1 MATNFTMP
9 QLGLTMTE
17 GTVSKWFKQVGEKI
31 AAGEILAEI
40 STDKITNQIE
50 APADGVLLTVLVPEG
65 GVAPVKAVLAVIGE
79 PGEKVDIAAPEVA
92 AAAAPAPAAP
102 AQAGETAPAAPA
114 GEAGGRIIA
123 SPLAK
128 KLAKEKGLDLALIT
142 GTGPGGRIVE
152 KDILDYAARQA
163 AAPKASPLAAKIA
176 AEHGVSLAAIGK
188 DSRIMAADVRAAL
201 PDQAPAAAVPL
212 TGMRKI
218 ISDRM
223 ARSWQTTPHVHH
235 TVEIDVSEALRLK
248 DKLAGMGIKLSLT
261 ELIVKCTAQALTEY
275 PMVNNA
281 FVDGALV
288 INQAINIGVAVA
300 LENGLIV
307 PVVRDA
313 DKKTLGQ
320 LRAEIAA
327 LAAKAREGR
336 LLPDE
341 YTGGTFTVSNLGMYG
356 VDHFTPIINPPESGI
371 FGVCRTV
378 DRPVV
383 VDGAIVI
390 RPMMNLCL
398 GYNHRVVDGALAGK
412 FTARVRELLE
422 QPLLLLV

>member
-31 AAGEILAEI
+31 TAGEILAEI

-50 APADGVLLTVLVPEG
+50 APADGVLLAVLVPEG
-65 GVAPVKAVLAVIGE
+65 GVAPVKAVLAVIGD
-79 PGEKVDIAAPEVA
+79 PGENIEAAAAEVA
-92 AAAAPAPAAP
+92 AAAPASATPARETAAPPLAVPAA
-102 AQAGETAPAAPA
+102 GE
-114 GEAGGRIIA
+114 GRVIA

-128 KLAKEKGLDLALIT
+128 KLAREKGIDLALVT
-142 GTGPGGRIVE
+142 GTGPNGRVVE
-152 KDILDYAARQA
+152 QDILDYAARQA

-176 AEHGVSLAAIGK
+176 AEQGVSLAAIAK
-188 DSRIMAADVRAAL
+188 DGRIMAADVRAAM
-201 PDQAPAAAVPL
+201 PQGAAPAGIPL
-212 TGMRKI
+212 VGMRKV

-223 ARSWQTTPHVHH
+223 SHSWQTTPHVHH
-235 TVEIDVSEALRLK
+235 TVEVNMLEALNLK
-248 DKLAGMGIKLSLT
+248 DKLAKAGTKFSLT

-281 FVDGALV
+281 YVDGTLV
-288 INQAINIGVAVA
+288 INQSINIGVAVA

-307 PVVRDA
+307 PVVRNA
-313 DKKTLGQ
+313 DRKTLGQ
-320 LRAEIAA
+320 LRAEIAE

-341 YTGGTFTVSNLGMYG
+341 YTGGTFTISNLGMYG
-356 VDHFTPIINPPESGI
+356 VDHFTPIINTPESGI

-378 DRPVV
+378 ERPVV
-383 VDGAIVI
+383 VDSAIVI

-398 GYNHRVVDGALAGK
+398 GYNHRIVDGALAGQ
-412 FTARVRELLE
+412 FTSRVRQLLE
-422 QPLLLLV
+422 QPLLLL